1 MGFVVI
7 PVTSP
12 STFSLVAALE
22 TVYIVSE
29 IDKLVGSSAARA
41 TFK

>member
-7 PVTSP
+7 PNASP
-12 STFSLVAALE
+12 STFSLVTALE

-29 IDKLVGSSAARA
+29 IDDKLVGCSVA
-41 TFK
+41 